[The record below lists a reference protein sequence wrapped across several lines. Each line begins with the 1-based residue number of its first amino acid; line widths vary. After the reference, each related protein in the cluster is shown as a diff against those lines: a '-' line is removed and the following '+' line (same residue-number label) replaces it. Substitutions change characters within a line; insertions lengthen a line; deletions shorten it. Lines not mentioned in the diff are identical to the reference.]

1 MLNIGS
7 ILIGLVC
14 LILAIPLQLPILG
27 LGLWL
32 VLPVAVVGAVVGGL
46 SSKNA
51 GRNLNL
57 LVIVIIAIRLSITGG
72 LF

>member
-1 MLNIGS
+1 MLNIVS

-57 LVIVIIAIRLSITGG
+57 LVIAIIAIRLSITGG

>member
-1 MLNIGS
+1 MLNIVS

-57 LVIVIIAIRLSITGG
+57 LVIGIIAVRLSITGG

>member
-1 MLNIGS
+1 MLNIVS

-57 LVIVIIAIRLSITGG
+57 LVIVIIAVRLSITGG

>member
-1 MLNIGS
+1 MLNIVS

-46 SSKNA
+46 SAKNA

>member
-1 MLNIGS
+1 MLNIVS